1 MKLTIHNKLV
11 ILFKK
16 LYYYLLLNLY
26 GLLLCIFYIYYALA
40 TYIIYYYY
48 LFISKLAIGNWKLP
62 SLKNLS
68 PQLLFFFYSFFFFSG
83 KGWSWLIALLFQI
96 FTIQS
101 KLLHFGVLSK
111 PANNRFNHT
120 GIWFLWLN
128 RQVLGYFLLLDDFQF
143 LVIIGLD

>member
-11 ILFKK
+11 ILLKK

-96 FTIQS
+96 FTIYS

-128 RQVLGYFLLLDDFQF
+128 QQVLGYFLLLDDFQF